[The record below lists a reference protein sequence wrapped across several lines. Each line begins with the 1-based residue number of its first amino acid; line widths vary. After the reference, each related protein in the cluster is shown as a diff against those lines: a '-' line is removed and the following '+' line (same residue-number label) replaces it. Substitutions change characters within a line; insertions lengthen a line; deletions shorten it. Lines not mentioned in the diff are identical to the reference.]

1 MLDVAAPARPV
12 TAEPEGTAPEPT
24 AAHILRGLRL
34 AVVAITL
41 AVLCGLSL
49 PMLLV
54 HMDLYRPAWVQSVA
68 FTAFALIACG
78 FGALAWL
85 EITPG
90 RWRWPLA
97 GLVFGISIAA
107 TAAIPAPHLI
117 GQAHWSFG
125 PLGWLAVLLTLDLG
139 VRPLATLLVTHY
151 AITLAQLAIAGQT
164 DRATLVGMAVQ
175 TVIVWGFQ
183 LAVGHAATLMRW
195 IAVDAARVAEQE
207 EKLRTEEAVAERLH
221 AEQRLRYT
229 ALATTTA
236 PLLAGLAT
244 GALNP
249 EDERVRRSCAL
260 EAARMRRLFAE
271 GDDVPDPLVHQLQA
285 CIDLVER
292 NGITVSLAVRGE
304 RPALSKQVRRALTE
318 PMLAVLVATVRSA
331 RVTVAGWPDRVSVSV
346 VADNTA
352 TAELSTVECPGVAT
366 TTMEAEGRVWVE
378 VTWRA

>member
-1 MLDVAAPARPV
+1 MLDVAAVAAPVRVVAPTISPAPA
-12 TAEPEGTAPEPT
+12 TS
-24 AAHILRGLRL
+24 HILRGLRL

-41 AVLCGLSL
+41 AVLFGLSL
-49 PMLLV
+49 PMLLA
-54 HMDLYRPAWVQSVA
+54 HMGVYRPAWTQLAA
-68 FTAFALIACG
+68 FVIFVVVACG
-78 FGALAWL
+78 FGVLAWL
-85 EITPG
+85 EVAPG

-97 GLVFGISIAA
+97 ALVLLTSVAA
-107 TAAIPAPHLI
+107 TAAVPAPHLI

-139 VRPLATLLVTHY
+139 AQVLAALLVTHY
-151 AITLAQLAIAGQT
+151 LLTLGQLALAGQT

-183 LAVGHAATLMRW
+183 LAVGHAATLMRR

-207 EKLRTEEAVAERLH
+207 EKLRTDEAVAQRLH
-221 AEQRLRYT
+221 AEQRERYA
-229 ALATTTA
+229 ALAATTA

-244 GALNP
+244 GVLNP

-285 CIDLVER
+285 CIDLAER
-292 NGITVSLAVRGE
+292 NGITVQLSVRGE

-318 PMLAVLVATVRSA
+318 PVLAVLVATVRSA
-331 RVTVAGWPDRVSVSV
+331 RVTVAGRPDRVSVSV
-346 VADNTA
+346 VADA
-352 TAELSTVECPGVAT
+352 APDELSTVEVPGVT
-366 TTMEAEGRVWVE
+366 TTTVEAEGRLWVE

>member
-1 MLDVAAPARPV
+1 MLDVAAPA
-12 TAEPEGTAPEPT
+12 TAATAVPETASPEPT

-41 AVLCGLSL
+41 AVLFGLSL

-54 HMDLYRPAWVQSVA
+54 HMDVYRPAWVQLG
-68 FTAFALIACG
+68 AFAAFVVIALG

-97 GLVFGISIAA
+97 GVVFLVSVVA
-107 TAAIPAPHLI
+107 TAAVPAPHLI

-139 VRPLATLLVTHY
+139 ARPLAALLMTHY
-151 AITLAQLAIAGQT
+151 LITLGQLTIAGQT

-183 LAVGHAATLMRW
+183 LAVGHAATLMRR
-195 IAVDAARVAEQE
+195 IAVDAARIAEHE
-207 EKLRTEEAVAERLH
+207 EKLRTEEAVAQRLH

-318 PMLAVLVATVRSA
+318 PVLAVLVATTRAA

-346 VADNTA
+346 VADCPET
-352 TAELSTVECPGVAT
+352 TEVSTVDCPGVAT

>member
-1 MLDVAAPARPV
+1 MLDVAVPAQLPAAAP
-12 TAEPEGTAPEPT
+12 EDTAPEPT
-24 AAHILRGLRL
+24 TAHILRGLRL

-54 HMDLYRPAWVQSVA
+54 HMDVYRPAWLQLAA
-68 FTAFALIACG
+68 FTAFVVIACG
-78 FGALAWL
+78 FGVLAWL

-97 GLVFGISIAA
+97 GLVLLISIAA
-107 TAAIPAPHLI
+107 TAAVPAPHLI

-139 VRPLATLLVTHY
+139 VRPLAALLVTHY
-151 AITLAQLAIAGQT
+151 LVTSAQLAIAGQT

-183 LAVGHAATLMRW
+183 LAVGHAATLMRR
-195 IAVDAARVAEQE
+195 IAVDAARIAEQE

-304 RPALSKQVRRALTE
+304 RPVLSKQVRRALTE
-318 PMLAVLVATVRSA
+318 PVLAVLVATVRSA

-346 VADNTA
+346 VSDALPT
-352 TAELSTVECPGVAT
+352 ELSTVECPGVAT

>member
-1 MLDVAAPARPV
+1 MLDVAAPAPPA
-12 TAEPEGTAPEPT
+12 TAVLKDTAPEPT
-24 AAHILRGLRL
+24 TAHILRGLRL

-54 HMDLYRPAWVQSVA
+54 HMDLYQPAWVQIAA
-68 FTAFALIACG
+68 FTAFVLIACG

-97 GLVFGISIAA
+97 VVVFLISIAA
-107 TAAIPAPHLI
+107 TAAVPAPHLI

-139 VRPLATLLVTHY
+139 ARPLAALLVTHY
-151 AITLAQLAIAGQT
+151 VVTLVQLAVAGQT

-183 LAVGHAATLMRW
+183 LAVGHAATLMRR

-207 EKLRTEEAVAERLH
+207 EKLRTDEAVAERLH

-304 RPALSKQVRRALTE
+304 RPVLSRRVRRALTE
-318 PMLAVLVATVRSA
+318 PVLAVLVATTRSA

-346 VADNTA
+346 VSDMAP
-352 TAELSTVECPGVAT
+352 AELPTVECPGVAT